1 MDVPHTDVEAADV
14 ILNSYFHPEDLADGG
29 ANVNGLMEEL
39 ADLSPDPVHFRNLLQ
54 QATESETALQ
64 ELITLNRQAVT
75 QYINQS
81 LEYQGGA
88 RPDEPVVA
96 D

>member
-1 MDVPHTDVEAADV
+1 MDLPHTDVEAADV
-14 ILNSYFHPEDLADGG
+14 ILNSYFHPEDLTDGG
-29 ANVNGLMEEL
+29 ANVKELMEEL
-39 ADLSPDPVHFRNLLQ
+39 ADLSPNPTHFRKLLQ

-64 ELITLNRQAVT
+64 ELISLNREAVT

-96 D
+96 E